1 MMDPRYALRDASDL
15 LSPGLLIYRDLV
27 RRNLQDMIAMAQG
40 AERLRPHV
48 KTHKM
53 AEIIRMAEALG
64 IRKHK
69 CATIA
74 EAEMVAAAGGSDVL
88 LSYPLTGPNLKRF
101 ALLVRGYRNTT
112 FRATVDHPDSAR
124 ALSAAMEGLERPVP
138 VLVDLEIGMGRTG
151 IEPGESAAELYA
163 LVDRLP
169 NLVADGFHAYDGQI
183 HDSDREERRR
193 LAREGIERTLALRE
207 RILKL
212 GMAVPRLVLGGTPT
226 FPIHT
231 ELDVPG
237 VECSPGTTVLQD
249 DGYSSRYQDLPFT
262 PAALLLTR
270 VVSHPRPGRLCLD
283 LGHKAVAS
291 DPAGPRARLLDLEDG
306 RPVGHSEEHLV
317 IETAS
322 ADRFPIGTT
331 MLAIPTHICPTVAL
345 HRRAYVIEDG
355 EVVGQWEVTARDR
368 VLGI

>member
-1 MMDPRYALRDASDL
+1 MMDPRYALRDTSEL
-15 LSPGLLIYRDLV
+15 LSPGLLVYRGLV
-27 RRNLQDMIAMAQG
+27 RRNLQDMIAMARG

-53 AEIIRMAEALG
+53 AEIVRMAESMG

-101 ALLVRGYRNTT
+101 ALLVRGYRHTT

-124 ALSAAMEGLERPVP
+124 ALSAAVEGLDRSVP
-138 VLVDLEIGMGRTG
+138 VLLDLEIGMGRTG
-151 IEPGESAAELYA
+151 IEPGEPAAELYA

-169 NLVADGFHAYDGQI
+169 NLVADGLHAYDGHI

-193 LAREGIERTLALRE
+193 SAQDGIDRTLALRD

-226 FPIHT
+226 FPIHA
-231 ELDVPG
+231 ELDLPG
-237 VECSPGTTVLQD
+237 VECSPGTPVLYD
-249 DGYSSRYQDLPFT
+249 DGYSTRYPDLAFT
-262 PAALLLTR
+262 PAALILSR

-283 LGHKAVAS
+283 LGHKAVAA
-291 DPAGPRARLLDLEDG
+291 DPAGPRARILDLEEV
-306 RPVGHSEEHLV
+306 RTVGHSEEHLV
-317 IETAS
+317 IETPD
-322 ADRFPIGTT
+322 ADNIPIGTT
-331 MLAIPTHICPTVAL
+331 MLAVPTHICPTVAL
-345 HRRAYVIEDG
+345 HRRAYVIDDG
-355 EVVGQWEVTARDR
+355 QLVGQWEVTARDR